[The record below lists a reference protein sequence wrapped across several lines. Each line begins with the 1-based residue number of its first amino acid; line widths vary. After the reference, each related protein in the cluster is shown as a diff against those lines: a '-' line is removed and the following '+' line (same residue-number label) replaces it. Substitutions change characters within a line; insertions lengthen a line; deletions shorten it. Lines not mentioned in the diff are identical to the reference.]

1 MNGIFPSQGAGQS
14 PAADGQLE
22 RELAYYRRECNAL
35 GARLLRLQEEQSQ
48 AFREA
53 RRSRTVAK
61 LIREA
66 YRLADHGSAPEDIGE
81 PMLELVVDNTIC
93 DRAALLQE
101 TPRGSQRFRVT
112 HSLGLPPGGPAGSP
126 AGGPHVGGAVGAPAG
141 HPPVAG
147 EIFVPAPPPFF
158 FTTSRT
164 RLETPAYELTGILRL
179 PYVLWAYD
187 AATGMALILGN
198 QSESNVS
205 RPFEEADQELI
216 EGALSVYIDVLL
228 RKRSEAE
235 LRLAKA
241 QAEEASSTRSRFLA
255 TLTHE
260 LRTPLNAIIGFS
272 EMMATGSGYEPT
284 VHERGEYNRHILNS
298 AKHLLAL
305 INEILDYSSLA
316 RGRTTLG
323 RRWLPLNDLLKE
335 VTGATAGTAA
345 EREVE
350 VTCDLPEEV
359 WWIRVDRTRFR
370 QILDNLL
377 SNAMRF
383 TAPGGRVVLEARC
396 QEGQGLRLRV
406 RDNGVGIAAEDIPRA
421 LEPFRQVG
429 DPFSRSS
436 TGTGLGLPIAKGLA
450 EAHGGFLQIE
460 SEPGIGTTI
469 TIVLPADCVAAGGP
483 PQG

>member
-1 MNGIFPSQGAGQS
+1 VNGIFPPQSSGAGAGTS

-81 PMLELVVDNTIC
+81 PMLEIVVDNTIC

-112 HSLGLPPGGPAGSP
+112 HSLGLPPSGPPGSP
-126 AGGPHVGGAVGAPAG
+126 AGGVAGAP
-141 HPPVAG
+141 AG

-284 VHERGEYNRHILNS
+284 AHERGEYNRHILNS

-323 RRWLPLNDLLKE
+323 RRWLPLNELLKE

-350 VTCDLPEEV
+350 VVCDLPEEV

-396 QEGQGLRLRV
+396 LAGQELRLRV

-450 EAHGGFLQIE
+450 EAHGGSLQIE

-469 TIVLPADCVAAGGP
+469 TILLPADCVAAGGP

>member
-1 MNGIFPSQGAGQS
+1 MNGIFPPQS
-14 PAADGQLE
+14 ASTAAADGQLE

-66 YRLADHGSAPEDIGE
+66 YRLADHGNAPEDIGE
-81 PMLELVVDNTIC
+81 PMLEIVVDNTIC

-112 HSLGLPPGGPAGSP
+112 HSLGLPPGGPPGHPAMGGGEASLAGQ
-126 AGGPHVGGAVGAPAG
+126 AG
-141 HPPVAG
+141 HSLVAG
-147 EIFVPAPPPFF
+147 EIFVPAPPSFF

-187 AATGMALILGN
+187 AATGMALIIGN

-284 VHERGEYNRHILNS
+284 AHERGEYNRHILNS

-323 RRWLPLNDLLKE
+323 RRWLPLNELLKE

-350 VTCDLPEEV
+350 VSCDLPEEV

-383 TAPGGRVVLEARC
+383 TAPGGQVVLEARC
-396 QEGQGLRLRV
+396 QEGRGLCLRV

-450 EAHGGFLQIE
+450 EAHGGSLQID
-460 SEPGIGTTI
+460 SVPGIGTTI
-469 TIVLPADCVAAGGP
+469 TVLLPADCVAAGGP

>member
-1 MNGIFPSQGAGQS
+1 MNGIFPPQS
-14 PAADGQLE
+14 ASTAAADGQLE

-81 PMLELVVDNTIC
+81 PMLEIVVDNTIC

-112 HSLGLPPGGPAGSP
+112 HSLGLPPGGPPGHPAVGGGEASP
-126 AGGPHVGGAVGAPAG
+126 AGQAG
-141 HPPVAG
+141 HSLVAG
-147 EIFVPAPPPFF
+147 EIFVPAPPSFF

-187 AATGMALILGN
+187 AATGMALIIGN

-284 VHERGEYNRHILNS
+284 AHERGEYNRHILNS

-323 RRWLPLNDLLKE
+323 RRWLPLNELLKE

-350 VTCDLPEEV
+350 VSCDLPEEV

-383 TAPGGRVVLEARC
+383 TAPGGQVVLEARC
-396 QEGQGLRLRV
+396 QEGRGLCLRV

-450 EAHGGFLQIE
+450 EAHGGSLQID
-460 SEPGIGTTI
+460 SVPGIGTTI
-469 TIVLPADCVAAGGP
+469 TVLLPADCVAAGGP

>member
-1 MNGIFPSQGAGQS
+1 MNGTFPPQNAGAGTG
-14 PAADGQLE
+14 PGTGADGQLE

-66 YRLADHGSAPEDIGE
+66 YRLADHGSAPEDLGE
-81 PMLELVVDNTIC
+81 PMLEIVVDNTIC

-112 HSLGLPPGGPAGSP
+112 HSLGLPQGLPPAG
-126 AGGPHVGGAVGAPAG
+126 AP
-141 HPPVAG
+141 PLG
-147 EIFVPAPPPFF
+147 EIFIPAPPPFF

-164 RLETPAYELTGILRL
+164 RLEPPAYELTGILRL

-284 VHERGEYNRHILNS
+284 AHERGEYNRHILNS

-335 VTGATAGTAA
+335 VVGATAGTAA

-350 VTCDLPEEV
+350 VACDLPEEV

-383 TAPGGRVVLEARC
+383 TAPGGRVMLEASC
-396 QEGQGLRLRV
+396 HAGEGLRLRV
-406 RDNGVGIAAEDIPRA
+406 RDNGVGIAPEDIPRA

-429 DPFSRSS
+429 DPLSRSS

-450 EAHGGFLQIE
+450 EAHGGSLQIE
-460 SEPGIGTTI
+460 SQPGVGTTI
-469 TIVLPADCVAAGGP
+469 TVQLPAECVAAGGP

>member
-1 MNGIFPSQGAGQS
+1 MNGIFPPQS
-14 PAADGQLE
+14 ASTAAADGQLE

-66 YRLADHGSAPEDIGE
+66 YRLADHGNAPEDIGE
-81 PMLELVVDNTIC
+81 PMLEIVVDNTIC

-112 HSLGLPPGGPAGSP
+112 HSLGLPPGGPPGHPAMGDGEASLAGQ
-126 AGGPHVGGAVGAPAG
+126 AG
-141 HPPVAG
+141 HSLVAG
-147 EIFVPAPPPFF
+147 EIFVPAPPSFF

-187 AATGMALILGN
+187 AATGMALIIGN

-284 VHERGEYNRHILNS
+284 AHERGEYNRHILNS

-323 RRWLPLNDLLKE
+323 RRWLPLNELLKE

-350 VTCDLPEEV
+350 VSCDLPEEV

-383 TAPGGRVVLEARC
+383 TAPGGQVVLEARC
-396 QEGQGLRLRV
+396 QEGRGLCLRV

>member
-1 MNGIFPSQGAGQS
+1 MNGIFPPQS
-14 PAADGQLE
+14 ASTAAADGQLE

-66 YRLADHGSAPEDIGE
+66 YRLADHGNAPEDIGE
-81 PMLELVVDNTIC
+81 PMLEIVVDNTIC

-112 HSLGLPPGGPAGSP
+112 HSLGLPPGGPPGHPAVGGGEASP
-126 AGGPHVGGAVGAPAG
+126 AGQAG
-141 HPPVAG
+141 HSLVAG
-147 EIFVPAPPPFF
+147 EIFVPAPPSFF

-187 AATGMALILGN
+187 AATGMALIIGN

-284 VHERGEYNRHILNS
+284 AHERGEYNRHILNS

-323 RRWLPLNDLLKE
+323 RRWLPLNELLKE

-350 VTCDLPEEV
+350 VSCDLPEEV

-383 TAPGGRVVLEARC
+383 TAPGGQVVLEARC
-396 QEGQGLRLRV
+396 QEGRGLCLRV

-450 EAHGGFLQIE
+450 EAHGGSLQID
-460 SEPGIGTTI
+460 SVPGIGTTI
-469 TIVLPADCVAAGGP
+469 TVLLPADCVAAGGP

>member
-1 MNGIFPSQGAGQS
+1 MNGIFPPQS
-14 PAADGQLE
+14 ASTAAADGQLE

-66 YRLADHGSAPEDIGE
+66 YRLADHGNAPEDIGE
-81 PMLELVVDNTIC
+81 PMLEIVVDNTIC

-112 HSLGLPPGGPAGSP
+112 HSLGLPPGGPPGHPAVGGGEASP
-126 AGGPHVGGAVGAPAG
+126 AGQAG
-141 HPPVAG
+141 HSLVAG
-147 EIFVPAPPPFF
+147 EIFVPAPPSFF

-187 AATGMALILGN
+187 AATGMALIIGN

-284 VHERGEYNRHILNS
+284 AHERGEYNRHILNS
-298 AKHLLAL
+298 AKHLLGL

-323 RRWLPLNDLLKE
+323 RRWLPLNELLKE

-350 VTCDLPEEV
+350 VSCDLPEEV

-383 TAPGGRVVLEARC
+383 TAPGGQVVLEARC
-396 QEGQGLRLRV
+396 QEGRGLCLRV

-450 EAHGGFLQIE
+450 EAHGGSLQID
-460 SEPGIGTTI
+460 SVPGIGTTI
-469 TIVLPADCVAAGGP
+469 TVLLPADCVAAGGP

>member
-1 MNGIFPSQGAGQS
+1 MNGIFPPQS
-14 PAADGQLE
+14 ASTAAADGQLE

-61 LIREA
+61 LISEA
-66 YRLADHGSAPEDIGE
+66 YRLADHGNAPEDIGE
-81 PMLELVVDNTIC
+81 PMLEIVVDNTIC

-112 HSLGLPPGGPAGSP
+112 HSLGLPPGGPPGHPAVGGGEASP
-126 AGGPHVGGAVGAPAG
+126 AGQAG
-141 HPPVAG
+141 HSLVAG
-147 EIFVPAPPPFF
+147 EIFVPAPPSFF

-187 AATGMALILGN
+187 AATGMALIIGN

-284 VHERGEYNRHILNS
+284 AHERGEYNRHILNS

-323 RRWLPLNDLLKE
+323 RRWLPLNELLKE

-350 VTCDLPEEV
+350 VSCDLPEEV

-383 TAPGGRVVLEARC
+383 TAPGGQVVLEARC
-396 QEGQGLRLRV
+396 QEGRGLCLRV

-450 EAHGGFLQIE
+450 EAHGGSLQID
-460 SEPGIGTTI
+460 SVPGIGTTI
-469 TIVLPADCVAAGGP
+469 TVLLPADCVAAGGP

>member
-1 MNGIFPSQGAGQS
+1 MNGIFPPQS
-14 PAADGQLE
+14 ASTAAADGQLE

-66 YRLADHGSAPEDIGE
+66 YRLADHGNAPEDIGE
-81 PMLELVVDNTIC
+81 PMLEIVVDNTIC

-112 HSLGLPPGGPAGSP
+112 HSLGLPPGGPPGHP
-126 AGGPHVGGAVGAPAG
+126 AVGGGEASLAGQAG
-141 HPPVAG
+141 HSLVAG
-147 EIFVPAPPPFF
+147 EIFVPAPPSFF

-187 AATGMALILGN
+187 AATGMALIIGN

-284 VHERGEYNRHILNS
+284 AHERGEYNRHILNS

-323 RRWLPLNDLLKE
+323 RRWLPLNELLKE

-350 VTCDLPEEV
+350 VSCDLPEEV

-383 TAPGGRVVLEARC
+383 TAPGGQVVLEARC
-396 QEGQGLRLRV
+396 QEGRGLCLRV

-450 EAHGGFLQIE
+450 EAHGGSLQID
-460 SEPGIGTTI
+460 SVPGIGTTI
-469 TIVLPADCVAAGGP
+469 TVLLPADCVAAGGP

>member
-1 MNGIFPSQGAGQS
+1 MNGIFPPQS
-14 PAADGQLE
+14 ASTAAADGQLE

-66 YRLADHGSAPEDIGE
+66 YRLADHGNAPEDIGE
-81 PMLELVVDNTIC
+81 PMLEIVVDNTIC

-112 HSLGLPPGGPAGSP
+112 HSLGLSPGGPPGHPAMGGGEASLAGQ
-126 AGGPHVGGAVGAPAG
+126 AG
-141 HPPVAG
+141 HSLVAG
-147 EIFVPAPPPFF
+147 EIFVPAPPSFF

-187 AATGMALILGN
+187 AATGMALIIGN

-284 VHERGEYNRHILNS
+284 AHERGEYNRHILNS

-323 RRWLPLNDLLKE
+323 RRWLPLNELLKE

-350 VTCDLPEEV
+350 VSCDLPEEV

-383 TAPGGRVVLEARC
+383 TAPGGQVVLEARC
-396 QEGQGLRLRV
+396 QEGRGLCLRV

-450 EAHGGFLQIE
+450 EAHGGSLQID
-460 SEPGIGTTI
+460 SVPGIGTTI
-469 TIVLPADCVAAGGP
+469 TVLLPADCVAAGGP